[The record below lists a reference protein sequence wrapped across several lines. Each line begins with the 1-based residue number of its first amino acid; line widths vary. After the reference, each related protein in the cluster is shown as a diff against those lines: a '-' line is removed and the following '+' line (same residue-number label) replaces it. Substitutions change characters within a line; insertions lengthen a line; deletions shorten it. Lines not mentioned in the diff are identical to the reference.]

1 MSDHLGAE
9 ISVNVGEIPN
19 NPGLKL
25 AARLGIGQTNSG
37 NIKTTLRQKAGVEPE
52 DAVFYLVVAAQ
63 NSEGAED
70 LRNTIQ
76 AAIDKLN
83 TGEGDLSSIPPPL
96 LTLHAKSDDQ
106 DYEGVPKATLTVS
119 VHDTNTVVT
128 IKPIAQLRETIAAN
142 YETASGLAGD
152 VLLKDQE
159 VYLEFDAGKSIGDI
173 LHSSKWLEDF
183 FEAISFKLWIHLHPQ
198 VFADISGIASNL
210 GAPDNILLALGSLG
224 IFSSAGINL
233 NFKSA
238 TELPEDIKSS
248 LRKIESR
255 ANFAEIHQKTPAGL
269 KAFFGHFA
277 NHGTGN
283 LHLFG
288 SLQTNAVQID
298 LHIPGLSKFISE

>member
-1 MSDHLGAE
+1 MITDNISQCFSAKILNFPSPTISHTQRGEDQSLMSSFSCLTMSSSSSFSSATFSA
-9 ISVNVGEIPN
+9 IFFFF
-19 NPGLKL
+19 GLVLL
-25 AARLGIGQTNSG
+25 A
-37 NIKTTLRQKAGVEPE
+37 
-52 DAVFYLVVAAQ
+52 
-63 NSEGAED
+63 
-70 LRNTIQ
+70 
-76 AAIDKLN
+76 
-83 TGEGDLSSIPPPL
+83 
-96 LTLHAKSDDQ
+96 
-106 DYEGVPKATLTVS
+106 
-119 VHDTNTVVT
+119 
-128 IKPIAQLRETIAAN
+128 
-142 YETASGLAGD
+142 ASGLAGD

-298 LHIPGLSKFISE
+298 LHIPGLSKFISEQFSNRLFLIFYTKTVKKRHLAKKKIFLENLIN